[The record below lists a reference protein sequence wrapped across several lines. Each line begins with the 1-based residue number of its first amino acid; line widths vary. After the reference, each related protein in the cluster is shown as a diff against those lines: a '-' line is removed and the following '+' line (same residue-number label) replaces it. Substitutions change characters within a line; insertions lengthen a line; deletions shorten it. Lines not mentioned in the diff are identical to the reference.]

1 MSFSEFFLLFFNWKL
16 TQLILSHETNLSST
30 EFIVRIYYGSQRVTA
45 NKKIIVMSWISLL
58 CRMIKNWLFKI
69 NFEFLANLG
78 GSFALCLGMSMLSLL
93 EIIYFL
99 TVRMVKHI
107 KRIFQVGP
115 VIPKFAPIIVKPK
128 Y

>member
-1 MSFSEFFLLFFNWKL
+1 MDIAAVYDDKNNILLL
-16 TQLILSHETNLSST
+16 LIH
-30 EFIVRIYYGSQRVTA
+30 I
-45 NKKIIVMSWISLL
+45 
-58 CRMIKNWLFKI
+58 
-69 NFEFLANLG
+69 FLANLG

-99 TVRMVKHI
+99 LVRMSKHF

-115 VIPKFAPIIVKPK
+115 VIPKFTPIIVKKK